1 MKRVTI
7 RVPATTANLGPGFDA
22 FGCALSLYTDV
33 TFEETDSGL
42 EITGCP
48 EEFTGP
54 DNLVYESYCAVLNTM
69 SEEVRGVKIHIDA
82 HIPICRGLGS
92 SAALL
97 VAGAMGANVLRGNK
111 LSTQGLLNITNAMEG
126 HPDNLAPAF
135 YGGLTASM
143 VDSGLPVCVN
153 FPLHPEWEFV
163 ALIPEFNL
171 PTTLARSVLPEQ
183 VSRGDAIYNVSHGA
197 LVLKALELG
206 DEKLL
211 RTAMQ
216 DRLHQNYRKKLIPD
230 YEKIEALVR
239 TTGAGFCLSGA
250 GPTLL
255 CITRSPRLKEVLAAK
270 LDSIT
275 EKNWQMLPLHVEFQ
289 GAHIVSVEE

>member
-33 TFEETDSGL
+33 TFEETEEGL
-42 EITGCP
+42 EITGCD
-48 EEFTGP
+48 EAYCGP
-54 DNLVYESYCAVLNTM
+54 DNLAYMAYCAVLSSLN
-69 SEEVRGVKIHIDA
+69 EEVRGIKIHIRAD
-82 HIPICRGLGS
+82 IPICRGLGS

-97 VAGAMGANVLRGNK
+97 VAGAMGANILRGNK
-111 LSTQGLLNITNAMEG
+111 LSTQGLLNITNAMES

-135 YGGLTASM
+135 LGGLTASM
-143 VDSGLPVCVN
+143 VDGGLPISVS
-153 FPLHPEWEFV
+153 FPLHPDWEFL
-163 ALIPEFNL
+163 ALVPDFDL
-171 PTTLARSVLPEQ
+171 PTTLARSVLPDQ
-183 VSRGDAIYNVSHGA
+183 VNRADAIHNIAHGA

-216 DRLHQNYRKKLIPD
+216 DKLHQKYRKHLIPD
-230 YEKIEALVR
+230 YDKIAALAR
-239 TTGAGFCLSGA
+239 TKGVAFCLSGA

-255 CITRSPRLKEVLAAK
+255 CITRNHSLQNLLQEK
-270 LDSIT
+270 LPGIT
-275 EKNWQMLPLHVEFQ
+275 EKNWQVLPLHVEFE
-289 GAHIVSVEE
+289 GAHILDMA